1 MKDFYNTINAEGV
14 LLELARAATEKQDVR
29 IEAIFKHKGASTPAE
44 IHSLYVKLFGDCPLT
59 SIRRSITNLTERGV
73 LEKTE
78 IMRQGSY
85 GKPNYV
91 WKMK

>member
-1 MKDFYNTINAEGV
+1 MADFYNTINAEGAA
-14 LLELARAATEKQDVR
+14 LELARAATQKQDVR
-29 IEAIFKHKGASTPAE
+29 IETLFTLRGSSTPAE
-44 IHSLYVKLFGDCPLT
+44 IHSAYVKVFGDCPLT

-85 GKPNYV
+85 GKLNYV
-91 WKMK
+91 WKIK